1 MSKLWDG
8 GDGEKENSHDY
19 GKRKNEKKLKD
30 AAKEGDAKALMKVK
44 SIKKAD
50 RVKAAKYWKVKQNLR
65 DKIKSDDAKG

>member
-1 MSKLWDG
+1 MEWRRWRTRELARLRK
-8 GDGEKENSHDY
+8 EKE
-19 GKRKNEKKLKD
+19 RKKLRE

>member
-1 MSKLWDG
+1 MEWRRWRTRELARLRK
-8 GDGEKENSHDY
+8 EKE
-19 GKRKNEKKLKD
+19 RKKLRD

-65 DKIKSDDAKG
+65 DKIKSDDAEG

>member
-1 MSKLWDG
+1 MGWRRWRTRELARLRK
-8 GDGEKENSHDY
+8 EKE
-19 GKRKNEKKLKD
+19 RKKLRD

-65 DKIKSDDAKG
+65 DKIKSDDAEG

>member
-1 MSKLWDG
+1 MEWRRWRTRELARLRK
-8 GDGEKENSHDY
+8 EKE
-19 GKRKNEKKLKD
+19 RKKLRD

-65 DKIKSDDAKG
+65 DKIKNDDAEG